1 MRGFDNQKIPINW
14 PSISIKKRVK
24 QHFCPFFFGYSKNC
38 LYLCSRFLPKAMGRH
53 GGIGRHE
60 GLKIPCPV
68 MGVPVRPRLAVPHCS
83 SSIKGAAFF
92 VCSRKNLVPYF
103 FPSMSTWIEIC
114 ECAGTRGLGLN
125 LAGVNKMNDNSLSTC
140 ICRKHHVRL
149 WTTRVRVCD
158 GNAMNVRW
166 TCDAFLNCECK
177 GTAFFAF
184 GQ

>member
-1 MRGFDNQKIPINW
+1 
-14 PSISIKKRVK
+14 
-24 QHFCPFFFGYSKNC
+24 
-38 LYLCSRFLPKAMGRH
+38 MGRH

-158 GNAMNVRW
+158 GNTMRVRW
-166 TCDAFLNCECK
+166 ACDASFLGPPKISDFWGEQRPWSPADLVERYRLCDSSAECECK
-177 GTAFFAF
+177 GSTKFWIIW
-184 GQ
+184 G